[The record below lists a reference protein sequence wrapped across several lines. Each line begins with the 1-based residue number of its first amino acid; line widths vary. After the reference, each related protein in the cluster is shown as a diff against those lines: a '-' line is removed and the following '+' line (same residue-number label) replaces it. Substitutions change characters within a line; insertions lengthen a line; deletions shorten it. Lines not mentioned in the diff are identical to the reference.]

1 MNKKNG
7 IIVGIILAVALGGGA
22 AVYRSTQVT
31 GGGEHAETKEAGHK
45 DEKDGHDEGKE
56 HAGEKEGHDEHGEEG
71 KVKMTA
77 EVQRQNGVVVAA
89 AHKQRLAGVIS
100 ATGKVEAN
108 ADRIAHVS
116 PRISGKIV
124 SVRSSL
130 GDSVAAGQPLAT
142 LDSVE
147 LGEALNRYRQSKT
160 RLALAQSNM
169 DRIKALVEK
178 KIAARKDI
186 LQAET
191 DYKMAQ
197 TELHT
202 DEERLA
208 LYGVS
213 TSDLKNA
220 NHRKPLLPVRS
231 PIGGIITEKHA
242 IVGELADPSKSLYTI
257 ADLSSVWVVVDINE
271 KDLAKIHRGQTA
283 AVTVGA
289 FPDLKLKGRITYI
302 ADLVD
307 PNTRTVKAR
316 IEVPNGGR
324 KLKPE
329 MFATVELALAADAPP
344 VLAVPEDAVQD
355 LDGKKVVFVA
365 EEETEFAPR
374 PVQTGR
380 TAAGLVEIVSGLN
393 EGENYAV
400 KGSFILK
407 SELKKG
413 EMTDEHG
420 HGH

>member
-1 MNKKNG
+1 MNRKQG
-7 IIVGIILAVALGGGA
+7 IIIGIILALAMGGA
-22 AVYRSTQVT
+22 FIYRSAHMT
-31 GGGEHAETKEAGHK
+31 GGEPAETKEAGH
-45 DEKDGHDEGKE
+45 HEGEE
-56 HAGEKEGHDEHGEEG
+56 HGGEKEGHEGHDEHGREG
-71 KVKMTA
+71 MVKMTA
-77 EVQRQNGVVVAA
+77 EARKQNGVAVAA
-89 AHKQRLAGVIS
+89 AGKQRLAGVIS

-116 PRISGKIV
+116 PRIAGKIV
-124 SVRSSL
+124 SVRASL
-130 GDSVAAGQPLAT
+130 GDAVAAGQTLAT
-142 LDSVE
+142 LDSIE

-160 RLALAQSNM
+160 RLALAQSSM
-169 DRIKALVEK
+169 DRIKTLVEK

-191 DYKMAQ
+191 DYQMAR

-202 DEERLA
+202 DEERLS
-208 LYGVS
+208 LYGVAP
-213 TSDLKNA
+213 SDIKNA

-242 IVGELADPSKSLYTI
+242 IVGELADPSTSLYTV
-257 ADLSSVWVVVDINE
+257 ADLSSVWVMVDINE
-271 KDLAKIHRGQTA
+271 KDLAKVHRGQPA
-283 AVTVGA
+283 AVTVSS
-289 FPDLKLKGRITYI
+289 FPELKLKGRITYI

-307 PNTRTVKAR
+307 EATRTVKAR
-316 IEVPNGGR
+316 VEVANPGR

-329 MFATVELALAADAPP
+329 MFATVELTLAADAPP

-365 EEETEFAPR
+365 EGGDEFAAR

-380 TAAGLVEIVSGLN
+380 TAGGLVEIVSGLA

-420 HGH
+420 H

>member
-1 MNKKNG
+1 MNRKQG
-7 IIVGIILAVALGGGA
+7 IIIGIILALAMGGA
-22 AVYRSTQVT
+22 FIYRSAHMT
-31 GGGEHAETKEAGHK
+31 GGEPAETKEAGHH
-45 DEKDGHDEGKE
+45 ESEE
-56 HAGEKEGHDEHGEEG
+56 HGGEKEGHEGHDEHGGEG
-71 KVKMTA
+71 LVKMAA
-77 EVQRQNGVVVAA
+77 EAQKQNGVAVAA
-89 AHKQRLAGVIS
+89 AGKQRLAGVIS

-116 PRISGKIV
+116 PRIAGKIV
-124 SVRSSL
+124 SVRASL
-130 GDSVAAGQPLAT
+130 GDAVAAGQPLAT

-160 RLALAQSNM
+160 RLALAQSSM
-169 DRIKALVEK
+169 DRIKTLVEK

-191 DYKMAQ
+191 DYQMAR

-202 DEERLA
+202 DEERLS
-208 LYGVS
+208 LYGVAP
-213 TSDLKNA
+213 SDIKNA

-242 IVGELADPSKSLYTI
+242 IVGELADPSTSLYTV
-257 ADLSSVWVVVDINE
+257 ADLSSVWVMVDINE
-271 KDLAKIHRGQTA
+271 KDLAKVHRGQPA
-283 AVTVGA
+283 AVTVSA
-289 FPDLKLKGRITYI
+289 FPELKLKGRITYI

-307 PNTRTVKAR
+307 EATRTVKAR
-316 IEVPNGGR
+316 VEVANPGR

-329 MFATVELALAADAPP
+329 MFASVELALAADAPP

-355 LDGKKVVFVA
+355 LDGEKVVLVA
-365 EEETEFAPR
+365 EGSDEFAAR

-380 TAAGLVEIVSGLN
+380 AAGGLVEIVSGLA

-420 HGH
+420 H